1 MWSCMSNFGGHPWGF
16 GTIIFLIILGLL
28 VYAVIRAVSGRKD
41 TRNHFNDRN
50 DSLEILKIRLARGE
64 IDVAEF
70 ERLKS
75 YLQAQL

>member
-1 MWSCMSNFGGHPWGF
+1 MWSCMSNFGGHPWGL
-16 GTIIFLIILGLL
+16 GTIIFLLLLGLMGF
-28 VYAVIRAVSGRKD
+28 AIIRAVSGRKD
-41 TRNHFNDRN
+41 TRNHVNDRN

-64 IDVAEF
+64 ISIEEF

>member
-16 GTIIFLIILGLL
+16 GTIIFMIILGLL
-28 VYAVIRAVSGRKD
+28 AYAVIRAVSGRKD

-75 YLQAQL
+75 YLQAKL

>member
-16 GTIIFLIILGLL
+16 GTIFFLIILGLL
-28 VYAVIRAVSGRKD
+28 AYAVIRAVNGHKD
-41 TRNHFNDRN
+41 TRNHLNDRN

-64 IDVAEF
+64 IDVEEF